1 MRSATVFE
9 MALLKLVVERRKA
22 KLKPLMKSALLMSG
36 QKIIFPKVASAP
48 SLTRMRS
55 ATVFEIVTLLIVEVT
70 LKSSLNFVTSI
81 KYLTNL

>member
-22 KLKPLMKSALLMSG
+22 KPKPLMKSALLMPG
-36 QKIIFPKVASAP
+36 QKIIFPYVASAP

-55 ATVFEIVTLLIVEVT
+55 ATIFEIVFLKLVVERRKAKPKP
-70 LKSSLNFVTSI
+70 LMK
-81 KYLTNL
+81 